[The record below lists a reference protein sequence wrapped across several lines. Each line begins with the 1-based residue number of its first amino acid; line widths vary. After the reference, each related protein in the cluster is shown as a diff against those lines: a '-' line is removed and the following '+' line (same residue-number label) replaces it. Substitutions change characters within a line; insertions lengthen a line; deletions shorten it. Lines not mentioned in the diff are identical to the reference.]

1 MSNRKKSQQA
11 VSTTDR
17 SGIFT
22 LGLDIGYG
30 VTKAVTEDAAI
41 AFPSVAGHARRL
53 EGRLDAV
60 EEQLGRQND
69 LLERIANYLRK
80 KRGA

>member
-1 MSNRKKSQQA
+1 MPKQKKSSQEPTF
-11 VSTTDR
+11 STSPTL
-17 SGIFT
+17 T